1 MTGFDVDSGIS
12 DLFKNLDTLGPKT
25 EKKLF
30 RKGMKL
36 IADKLVQESKSLAP
50 TKTGKLRDSI
60 SSRVSLRKNKGGVV
74 ATIGSG
80 LFYSRFV
87 ELGFM
92 HAGKPTKHVPARP
105 FLTPVM
111 ESSFDTNAK
120 ELKEFLAAEVMKEMA
135 KASKR
140 R

>member
-1 MTGFDVDSGIS
+1 MTGYDSEAS
-12 DLFKNLDTLGPKT
+12 LNELFKNLDTLGPKT

-36 IADKLVQESKSLAP
+36 IADKLVQQSKMLAP
-50 TKTGKLRDSI
+50 AKTGKLRDSI
-60 SSRVSLRKNKGGVV
+60 ASRVSLRKNKGGVV

-80 LFYSRFV
+80 LFYARFV

-92 HAGKPTKHVPARP
+92 HAGKPTRHVPARP

-111 ESSFDTNAK
+111 ESSFDTNGR
-120 ELKEFLAAEVMKEMA
+120 ELKEFLASEVMVQMA